1 MSPTYDDLVQ
11 RVLPDDLLTTFRERA
26 AGYDRENAFF
36 TETLDDLRE
45 RGYLRLFVPEE
56 LGGLGASVLDVTR
69 LQRRLAGA
77 DPSAAL
83 GINMH
88 LVVTGAALVASRRG
102 LTGAEGVLRAAADGE
117 LFAFGISEAGNDVMM
132 FDAFTQAEPD
142 GSGGYVLTGTK
153 IFTSLSPAW
162 TRLVTHAKV
171 AGAEGEEDRLVF
183 GVLGRGEG
191 VEALDDW
198 DTHGMRASQS
208 CTTVLRG
215 APLAA
220 ADVLDHTPVGPTYD
234 PLRFG
239 IFGVFELTVAAV
251 YCGVAER
258 AVAVARDTALTR
270 VSRSKGIVHADDP
283 DIRWRLADAA
293 IGLDGAVLQIEKLAA
308 DLDAVGAVDG
318 DGAPAH
324 VPGTTDHGPR
334 WYLQLSGV
342 KSRVTETALR
352 AVDQCLRASGGR
364 HFSRGSELERLS
376 RDVRAGLYQPSDE
389 ESVHASYA
397 RGLLGDVGSE
407 R

>member
-11 RVLPDDLLTTFRERA
+11 QLLPADLIATFRERA
-26 AGYDRENAFF
+26 AGYDRDNRFF
-36 TETLDDLRE
+36 TETLDDLRG

-56 LGGLGASVLDVTR
+56 LGGLGASVVDVTR

-88 LVVTGAALVASRRG
+88 LVVTGAALVAGRRG
-102 LTGAEGVLRAAADGE
+102 LGSARAVLEAAAGDE
-117 LFAFGISEAGNDVMM
+117 LFAFGISEAGNDVML
-132 FDAFTQAEPD
+132 FDAWTSAEPD
-142 GSGGYVLTGTK
+142 GQGGYALSGTK
-153 IFTSLSPAW
+153 IFTSMSPAW
-162 TRLVTHAKV
+162 DRLITHAKV
-171 AGAEGEEDRLVF
+171 AGAQGREDQLVF
-183 GVLGRGEG
+183 GVLHRGEG
-191 VEALDDW
+191 VRSLDDW

-208 CTTVLRG
+208 CTTVLES
-215 APLAA
+215 APLAG
-220 ADVLDHTPVGPTYD
+220 ADVLDLTPVGPTQD

-258 AVAVARDTALTR
+258 AVAVARDVALER

-293 IGLDGAVLQIEKLAA
+293 MGLDGAVLQIEKLAA
-308 DLDAVGAVDG
+308 DLDAVGATE
-318 DGAPAH
+318 P
-324 VPGTTDHGPR
+324 VPGTTEHGPR

-342 KSRVTETALR
+342 KSRVTETALH

-397 RGLLGDVGSE
+397 RGLLGDVGAE

>member
-1 MSPTYDDLVQ
+1 MSPTDDDLA
-11 RVLPDDLLTTFRERA
+11 RRLLPDDLLDTFRERA
-26 AGYDRENAFF
+26 AGYDRDNAFF
-36 TETLDDLRE
+36 TETLADLRE

-83 GINMH
+83 GVNMH

-102 LTGAEGVLRAAADGE
+102 LASAEGVLRAAADGE

-142 GSGGYVLTGTK
+142 GAGGYALTGTK
-153 IFTSLSPAW
+153 IFTSMSPAW
-162 TRLVTHAKV
+162 TRLVVHAKV
-171 AGAEGEEDRLVF
+171 AGDDGGEDRLVF
-183 GVLGRGEG
+183 GVLQRGEG
-191 VEALDDW
+191 VEVLDDW

-208 CTTVLRG
+208 CTTLLRG
-215 APLAA
+215 APLPAA
-220 ADVLDHTPVGPTYD
+220 SVLDHTPVGPTQD

-239 IFGVFELTVAAV
+239 VFGVFELLLAAV

-258 AVAVARDTALTR
+258 AVAVARDVAVAR
-270 VSRSKGIVHADDP
+270 VNRTKGIVHADDP

-293 IGLDGAVLQIEKLAA
+293 IGLDGAVLQVEKLAD
-308 DLDAVGAVDG
+308 DLDALAGTAAGGASPG
-318 DGAPAH
+318 PGA
-324 VPGTTDHGPR
+324 TDHGPR
-334 WYLQLSGV
+334 WYPQLSGV
-342 KSRVTETALR
+342 KSRVTEAALS

-364 HFSRGSELERLS
+364 HFYRGSELERLS

-389 ESVHASYA
+389 ESVHGAYA
-397 RGLLGDVGSE
+397 RVLLGDVGAE